1 MRAVHCRPPAM
12 AGLTFQALPGF
23 RDFTPRECA
32 VRNYLFETW
41 RQVARRCGYVEYET
55 PILEDTGLYLKKSG
69 GELSSQLFR
78 FEDQGGRDVTLRPEV
93 TASLARIA
101 AAEQRQYPK
110 PLKWFEIGQC
120 FRYEKPQK
128 GRGREFH
135 QFNVDILGE
144 AGPGADAELIALAVE
159 TMLSFGFV
167 EGDFVVRISDRNAW
181 VKFAQARGVSDEAMP
196 DFLNLVD
203 KLEREKPEVLTE
215 KLAKFGA
222 TLEEV
227 KNFVANPQDAE
238 GSFQEILTDLKARG
252 FGAFVELDLSIVR
265 GLAYYTG
272 VVFEIFDSKK
282 SMRAV
287 AGGGRYD
294 TLVKTISDGAVD
306 MPATGFAM
314 GDYVIR
320 NLIEE
325 TTHAAMQMEVWL
337 KRNAAGCEVYMVI
350 PDETVRGEVLS
361 LVSALRRAGISVDLP
376 LTPVKVGKQFQAA
389 EKCGARFAVIIDAE
403 FPSVKIKN
411 LGSRQEENCQSSELV
426 SWIKQRLTE
435 PDGPLL
441 A

>member
-41 RQVARRCGYVEYET
+41 RNVARRCGYVEYET

-181 VKFAQARGVSDEAMP
+181 VKFAQARGVSDETMP

-350 PDETVRGEVLS
+350 PDETERGKALS

-411 LGSRQEENCQSSELV
+411 LGSRQEENCQASELV

>member
-1 MRAVHCRPPAM
+1 M
-12 AGLTFQALPGF
+12 AGPTFQALPGF

-41 RQVARRCGYVEYET
+41 RKVARRCGYVEYET
-55 PILEDTGLYLKKSG
+55 PIVEDTALYLKKAG
-69 GELSSQLFR
+69 GELSAQLFR

-93 TASLARIA
+93 TASLARIVA
-101 AAEQRQYPK
+101 QHQRNFPK
-110 PLKWFEIGQC
+110 PIKWFEIGQC

-144 AGPGADAELIALAVE
+144 AGPAADAELIALAIE
-159 TMLSFGFV
+159 TMLAFGFV
-167 EGDFVVRISDRNAW
+167 AGDFVVRISDRKAW
-181 VKFAQARGVSDEAMP
+181 IDFAEANGIAEDRIP
-196 DFLNLVD
+196 DFLSIID
-203 KLEREKPEVLTE
+203 KIEREKPETLAE
-215 KLAKFGA
+215 KLATFSLTPEMVRGFIKDP
-222 TLEEV
+222 
-227 KNFVANPQDAE
+227 ANASE
-238 GSFQEILTDLKARG
+238 AYLAIRADLSARG
-252 FGAFVELDLSIVR
+252 FADFVELDLSIVR

-272 VVFEIFDSKK
+272 VVFEVFDSSK

-294 TLVKTISDGAVD
+294 TLISTISDGATD

-337 KRNAAGCEVYMVI
+337 QRNAAACDIYVVVA
-350 PDETVRGEVLS
+350 DEAMRPQS
-361 LVSALRRAGISVDLP
+361 LRLVTDLRRAGISADLP
-376 LTPVKVGKQFQAA
+376 LGSPKVNKQFQSA
-389 EKCGARFAVIIDAE
+389 EKSGARFALVIGTEYPELKLKVLASRTEETGNAETAIDW
-403 FPSVKIKN
+403 
-411 LGSRQEENCQSSELV
+411 LTD
-426 SWIKQRLTE
+426 RLLQ

>member
-1 MRAVHCRPPAM
+1 M
-12 AGLTFQALPGF
+12 AGQTFQALPGF

-32 VRNYLFETW
+32 VRNYLFDTW
-41 RQVARRCGYVEYET
+41 RKVARRCGYVEYET

-101 AAEQRQYPK
+101 AAEQRAYPK

-144 AGPGADAELIALAVE
+144 AGPGADAELIALAIQ
-159 TMLSFGFV
+159 TMQSFGFV
-167 EGDFVVRISDRNAW
+167 QGDFVVRVSDRNAW
-181 VKFAQARGVSDEAMP
+181 VKFAEARGVTEEAMP

-203 KLEREKPEVLTE
+203 KLEREKPEVLEE
-215 KLAKFGA
+215 KLSKFGT
-222 TLEEV
+222 TLTEV
-227 KNFVANPQDAE
+227 NDFVANPEDAE
-238 GSFQEILTDLKARG
+238 GTFQEILKDLQARG
-252 FGAFVELDLSIVR
+252 LGGFVELDLSIVR

-272 VVFEIFDSKK
+272 VVFEVFDSTK

-294 TLVKTISDGAVD
+294 TLVGTISNGAVD

-325 TTHAAMQMEVWL
+325 TPHAAMQMEVWL
-337 KRNAAGCEVYMVI
+337 QRNAAGCEAYMVI
-350 PDETVRGEVLS
+350 PDPAMRGEALL
-361 LVSALRRAGISVDLP
+361 LVTALRNAGIAVDLP
-376 LTPVKVGKQFQAA
+376 LSDAKVNKQFQAA
-389 EKCGARFAVIIDAE
+389 EKSGARFAVIIGEE
-403 FPSVKIKN
+403 FPLVKIKV
-411 LGSRQEENCQSSELV
+411 LASRTEESCEAGALV
-426 SWIKQRLTE
+426 DWMLDRLME
-435 PDGPLL
+435 PDGPLI

>member
-1 MRAVHCRPPAM
+1 
-12 AGLTFQALPGF
+12 
-23 RDFTPRECA
+23 

-41 RQVARRCGYVEYET
+41 RNVARRCGYVEYET

-93 TASLARIA
+93 TASLARIVA
-101 AAEQRQYPK
+101 TEQRKYPK

-144 AGPGADAELIALAVE
+144 AGPGADAELIALAIE

-167 EGDFVVRISDRNAW
+167 KGDFVVRVSDRNAW
-181 VKFAQARGVSDEAMP
+181 LKFAAARGVTEEAMP

-203 KLEREKPEVLTE
+203 KLEREKPEVLAQ
-215 KLAKFGA
+215 KLAAFGT
-222 TLEEV
+222 TLDEV
-227 KNFVANPQDAE
+227 KGFVANPQDAE
-238 GSFQEILTDLKARG
+238 GTFNEILADLKSRG
-252 FGAFVELDLSIVR
+252 FGGFVELDLSIVR

-272 VVFEIFDSKK
+272 VVFEVFDSSK

-325 TTHAAMQMEVWL
+325 TAHAAMQMEVWL
-337 KRNAAGCEVYMVI
+337 QRNSAGCEAYMVI
-350 PDETVRGEVLS
+350 PDDAMRGEALK
-361 LVSALRRAGISVDLP
+361 LVSELRRAGIAVDLP
-376 LTPVKVGKQFQAA
+376 LSNTKVAKQFQAA
-389 EKCGARFAVIIDAE
+389 EKCGARFAVIIGEE
-403 FPSVKIKN
+403 FPQVKIKI
-411 LGSRQEENCQSSELV
+411 LASRQEEECDASVLVDRMLQS
-426 SWIKQRLTE
+426 LTE

>member
-1 MRAVHCRPPAM
+1 M
-12 AGLTFQALPGF
+12 AGLVYQALPGF
-23 RDFTPRECA
+23 RDFIPRECA

-41 RQVARRCGYVEYET
+41 RAVARRCGYSEYES

-69 GELSSQLFR
+69 GELSAQLFR

-93 TASLARIA
+93 TASLARL
-101 AAEQRQYPK
+101 AAEHQRNFPK

-144 AGPGADAELIALAVE
+144 GGPVADAELIALAIE

-167 EGDFVVRISDRNAW
+167 AGDFVVRVSDRNAW
-181 VKFAQARGVSDEAMP
+181 IAFANRHHVAGDAIP
-196 DFLNLVD
+196 DFLNIVD
-203 KLEREKPEVLTE
+203 KLEREKPEVLAA
-215 KLAKFGA
+215 KLKSFNM
-222 TLEEV
+222 TVEEV
-227 KNFVANPQDAE
+227 RGFIANPENASQAYDAIRE
-238 GSFQEILTDLKARG
+238 DLSARG
-252 FGAFVELDLSIVR
+252 LSDFIELDLSIVR

-272 VVFEIFDSKK
+272 VVFEVFDAKK

-294 TLVKTISDGAVD
+294 TLVATISDGAVD
-306 MPATGFAM
+306 LPATGFAM

-325 TTHAAMQMEVWL
+325 TPHAAILMEAWL
-337 KRNAAGCEVYMVI
+337 QRHSASCEIFVVMADDSKR
-350 PDETVRGEVLS
+350 PETLA
-361 LVSALRRAGISVDLP
+361 LVTSLRRAGISADFT
-376 LTPVKVGKQFQAA
+376 LTPAKVAKQFQSA
-389 EKCGARFAVIIDAE
+389 ERSGARFALIVGAEYPELKLKVLSSRAEESGHASTAIDWL
-403 FPSVKIKN
+403 SD
-411 LGSRQEENCQSSELV
+411 
-426 SWIKQRLTE
+426 RLQP

>member
-1 MRAVHCRPPAM
+1 M
-12 AGLTFQALPGF
+12 AGPSFQALPGF
-23 RDFTPRECA
+23 RDFIPRECA

-41 RQVARRCGYVEYET
+41 RSVARRCGYVEYES

-69 GELSSQLFR
+69 GELSAQLFR

-93 TASLARIA
+93 TASLARLV
-101 AAEQRQYPK
+101 AEHQRNFPK

-135 QFNVDILGE
+135 QFNVDIIGE
-144 AGPGADAELIALAVE
+144 GGPAADAELIALAIE
-159 TMLSFGFV
+159 TMLAFGFV
-167 EGDFVVRISDRNAW
+167 AGDFVVRASDRNAW
-181 VKFAQARGVSDEAMP
+181 ITFASNNGVADEAMA
-196 DFLNLVD
+196 DFLNIVD
-203 KLEREKPEVLTE
+203 KIEREKPEVLSE
-215 KLAKFGA
+215 KLATFGLTTEQVRA
-222 TLEEV
+222 
-227 KNFVANPQDAE
+227 FIADPANASPAYLAIRDD
-238 GSFQEILTDLKARG
+238 LTARG
-252 FGAFVELDLSIVR
+252 LGGFIELDLSIVR

-272 VVFEIFDSKK
+272 VVFEVFDSKK

-294 TLVKTISDGAVD
+294 TLVATISDGAVD
-306 MPATGFAM
+306 LPATGFAM

-337 KRNAAGCEVYMVI
+337 QRNNANCDVFVVIADEEKRG
-350 PDETVRGEVLS
+350 DS
-361 LVSALRRAGISVDLP
+361 LKLVTDLRRAGISADFP
-376 LTPVKVGKQFQAA
+376 LNPAKVAKQFQSA
-389 EKCGARFAVIIDAE
+389 EKSGARFALVVGAE
-403 FPSVKIKN
+403 FPELKLKI
-411 LGSRQEENCQSSELV
+411 LASRTEESGNAESAV
-426 SWIKQRLTE
+426 DWITARLLQ

>member
-350 PDETVRGEVLS
+350 PDETVRGEALS

-376 LTPVKVGKQFQAA
+376 LTAAKVGKQFQAA

-411 LGSRQEENCQSSELV
+411 LGSRQEENCQASELV

>member
-1 MRAVHCRPPAM
+1 M
-12 AGLTFQALPGF
+12 AGTTFKALPGF
-23 RDFTPRECA
+23 RDFIPRECA

-41 RQVARRCGYVEYET
+41 RSVARRCGYVEYES
-55 PILEDTGLYLKKSG
+55 PILEDTELYLKKSG
-69 GELSSQLFR
+69 GELSAQLFR

-93 TASLARIA
+93 TASLARLV
-101 AAEQRQYPK
+101 AEHQRQYPK

-144 AGPGADAELIALAVE
+144 AGPAADAELISLAIE
-159 TMLSFGFV
+159 TMLAFGFV
-167 EGDFVVRISDRNAW
+167 AGDFVVRVSDRHAW
-181 VKFAQARGVSDEAMP
+181 IDFAAKHGVPEASIA
-196 DFLNLVD
+196 DFLNIVD
-203 KLEREKPEVLTE
+203 KIDRDKPEALSQ
-215 KLAKFGA
+215 KLAAFSLTTEQVRA
-222 TLEEV
+222 FIADPASAPPAYV
-227 KNFVANPQDAE
+227 AIKND
-238 GSFQEILTDLKARG
+238 LTDRG
-252 FGAFVELDLSIVR
+252 LGEFVELDLSIVR

-272 VVFEIFDSKK
+272 VVFEVFDSKK

-294 TLVKTISDGAVD
+294 TLVSTISNGSVD
-306 MPATGFAM
+306 LPATGFAM

-337 KRNAAGCEVYMVI
+337 QRNAANCDVFVVVADDSKRPEAL
-350 PDETVRGEVLS
+350 R
-361 LVSALRRAGISVDLP
+361 LVTDLRRAGVSADLP
-376 LTPVKVGKQFQAA
+376 LSPAKVSKQFQSA
-389 EKCGARFAVIIDAE
+389 EKFGARFALVVGAE
-403 FPSVKIKN
+403 YPELKLKVLASRTEEPGEAGSVV
-411 LGSRQEENCQSSELV
+411 E
-426 SWIKQRLTE
+426 WITERLQH

>member
-1 MRAVHCRPPAM
+1 M
-12 AGLTFQALPGF
+12 AGPLFQALPGF

-32 VRNYLFETW
+32 VRNYLFQTW
-41 RQVARRCGYVEYET
+41 RSVARRCGYVEYET

-93 TASLARIA
+93 TASLARLVA
-101 AAEQRQYPK
+101 QHQRDFPK

-144 AGPGADAELIALAVE
+144 PGPSADAELIALAIE
-159 TMLSFGFV
+159 TMHAFGFRD
-167 EGDFVVRISDRNAW
+167 GDFVVRISDRAAW
-181 VKFAQARGVSDEAMP
+181 IDFATARNIPEEDIPE
-196 DFLNLVD
+196 FLGIID
-203 KLEREKPEVLTE
+203 KIEREKPEVLIQ
-215 KLAKFGA
+215 KLAKFSL
-222 TLEEV
+222 TPEIVREFIE
-227 KNFVANPQDAE
+227 NPANASAAYLAIHE
-238 GSFQEILTDLKARG
+238 DLSARG
-252 FGAFVELDLSIVR
+252 LGDCVELDLSIVR

-272 VVFEIFDSKK
+272 VVFEVFDSKK

-294 TLVKTISDGAVD
+294 TLISTLSNGACD

-325 TTHAAMQMEVWL
+325 TTHTAMQLEVWL
-337 KRNAAGCEVYMVI
+337 QRNAAACDIYLVLA
-350 PDETVRGEVLS
+350 DESKRADALK
-361 LVSALRRAGISVDLP
+361 LVTQLRRDGISAELALGSP
-376 LTPVKVGKQFQAA
+376 KVAKQFQNA
-389 EKCGARFAVIIDAE
+389 EKSGARFALVIGTE
-403 FPSVKIKN
+403 YPELKLKN
-411 LGSRQEENCQSSELV
+411 LSSRLEESGQAESASAWL
-426 SWIKQRLTE
+426 SARLQE
-435 PDGPLL
+435 PDGPLF